1 MKTFDKK
8 DIFSW
13 SNAEDAK
20 QYIGKYCYFADKL
33 DTLKEKVNKNKMSML
48 QDVLNPGENY
58 VQNIFCNTTD
68 SCWGLCLPADKVKE
82 VEEPKKRWRA
92 FKSID
97 EFKKETGLDLLSIV
111 HYRFSPSSTPR
122 IITSTGYG
130 VITDLLTCSNFIT
143 SSDKPYYVTIGDTS
157 FNLDE
162 LFNYEYFADN
172 EWKPFGVAEE

>member
-8 DIFSW
+8 DIYSW
-13 SNAEDAK
+13 VNAEEAK
-20 QYIGKYCYFADKL
+20 AYIGKEGYFSNYCLNNLVEWYKGTLSKINSSTDCRITHMFINDKR
-33 DTLKEKVNKNKMSML
+33 E
-48 QDVLNPGENY
+48 
-58 VQNIFCNTTD
+58 IF
-68 SCWGLCLPADKVKE
+68 GLFIPLDKVKE

-130 VITDLLTCSNFIT
+130 VITDFLTCSNFIT

>member
-8 DIFSW
+8 DVFSW
-13 SNAEDAK
+13 SNAEEAK
-20 QYIGKYCYFADKL
+20 QYIGQRGYMADSNIGLQETININRVYELKDIDENKL
-33 DTLKEKVNKNKMSML
+33 
-48 QDVLNPGENY
+48 
-58 VQNIFCNTTD
+58 FCFYRSQCD
-68 SCWGLCLPADKVKE
+68 YGRGLFLPVDKVKE
-82 VEEPKKRWRA
+82 VEEPKTVKWRA

-111 HYRFSPSSTPR
+111 HYRFSPSSNPR

-130 VITDLLTCSNFIT
+130 VITDLTTCSNFIT

-162 LFNYEYFADN
+162 LFNYEYCADN